1 MLSVRTLVN
10 SRLSQRLRKDEDAPY
25 SENEKSKDFLNMTS
39 TRNGTPAKFPTLNV
53 DSLGE
58 PSTADDLER
67 NAQNAIISTIEL
79 KAYTTTSLTDARN
92 IMDKAG
98 DVMLSMGYSLI
109 YGPEDISSGD
119 KNIMVARFRRTVGAG
134 DIETMKQGA

>member
-10 SRLSQRLRKDEDAPY
+10 SRLSQRLRKDEDSPY
-25 SENEKSKDFLNMTS
+25 SVKTLNMTS

-58 PSTADDLER
+58 PSTADDMEHKT
-67 NAQNAIISTIEL
+67 QNAIISTIEL
-79 KAYTTTSLTDARN
+79 KAYTNATLTDARN
-92 IMDKAG
+92 ILDKAG

-109 YGPEDISSGD
+109 YGPEDISTGS
-119 KNIMVARFRRTVGAG
+119 IYTMVARFRRTVGAG
-134 DIETMKQGA
+134 DIETM

>member
-10 SRLSQRLRKDEDAPY
+10 SRLSQWLRKDEDAPY
-25 SENEKSKDFLNMTS
+25 SVSTLNMTS

-58 PSTADDLER
+58 PSTFDDIYHKK
-67 NAQNAIISTIEL
+67 QNGIISTIEL
-79 KAYTTTSLTDARN
+79 KAYTVTTLTDARN

-109 YGPEDISSGD
+109 YGPEDISTGGI
-119 KNIMVARFRRTVGAG
+119 NIMVARFRRTVGAG
-134 DIETMKQGA
+134 DIETM

>member
-25 SENEKSKDFLNMTS
+25 SVKTLNMTS

-58 PSTADDLER
+58 PSTADDLEHKT
-67 NAQNAIISTIEL
+67 QNAIISTIEL
-79 KAYTTTSLTDARN
+79 KAYTTTTLTDARTL
-92 IMDKAG
+92 MDKAG

-109 YGPEDISSGD
+109 YGPEDISTGS
-119 KNIMVARFRRTVGAG
+119 IYTMVARFRRTFGAG
-134 DIETMKQGA
+134 DIENM

>member
-10 SRLSQRLRKDEDAPY
+10 SRLSQKLKKDEGAPY
-25 SENEKSKDFLNMTS
+25 PALNMTS

-58 PSTADDLER
+58 PSIADCLKG
-67 NAQNAIISTIEL
+67 NKQSAIISTIEL
-79 KAYTTTSLTDARN
+79 KAYSNESLTQARN
-92 IMDKAG
+92 ILDKAG
-98 DVMLSMGYSLI
+98 DVMISMGYSLI

-119 KNIMVARFRRTVGAG
+119 KHIIVARFRRTVGGG
-134 DIETMKQGA
+134 DIKNL

>member
-10 SRLSQRLRKDEDAPY
+10 SRLSQKLKKDEGAPY
-25 SENEKSKDFLNMTS
+25 PALNMTS

-58 PSTADDLER
+58 PSIADCLKG
-67 NAQNAIISTIEL
+67 NKQSAIISTIEL
-79 KAYTTTSLTDARN
+79 KAYSNESLTQARN
-92 IMDKAG
+92 ILDKAG
-98 DVMLSMGYSLI
+98 DVMISMGYSQI

-119 KNIMVARFRRTVGAG
+119 KHIIVARFRRTVGGG
-134 DIETMKQGA
+134 DIKNL

>member
-10 SRLSQRLRKDEDAPY
+10 SRLSQRLRKDADAPY
-25 SENEKSKDFLNMTS
+25 SAKTLNMTS

-58 PSTADDLER
+58 PSAADDLEHKT
-67 NAQNAIISTIEL
+67 QNAIISTIEL
-79 KAYTTTSLTDARN
+79 KAYTNTSLTDARTL
-92 IMDKAG
+92 MDKAG

-109 YGPEDISSGD
+109 FGPEDISNGQ
-119 KNIMVARFRRTVGAG
+119 KNIIVARFRRVVGGG
-134 DIETMKQGA
+134 DIKNL

>member
-10 SRLSQRLRKDEDAPY
+10 SRLSQRLLKDKDAPY
-25 SENEKSKDFLNMTS
+25 SVKTLNMTS

-58 PSTADDLER
+58 PSTFDDIYHKK
-67 NAQNAIISTIEL
+67 QNGIISTIEL
-79 KAYTTTSLTDARN
+79 KAYTVTTLTDARN

-109 YGPEDISSGD
+109 FGPEDISNGQ
-119 KNIMVARFRRTVGAG
+119 KNIIVARFRRVVGGG
-134 DIETMKQGA
+134 DIKNL

>member
-1 MLSVRTLVN
+1 MLSVRTKVN
-10 SRLSQRLRKDEDAPY
+10 SILSQKLRKDADAPY
-25 SENEKSKDFLNMTS
+25 SVGTLNMTS
-39 TRNGTPAKFPTLNV
+39 TSNGTPAKFPTLNV

-58 PSTADDLER
+58 PSTFDDIYHKK
-67 NAQNAIISTIEL
+67 QNGIISTIEL
-79 KAYTTTSLTDARN
+79 KAYTVTTLTDARN

-119 KNIMVARFRRTVGAG
+119 KGIMVARFRRTVGAG
-134 DIETMKQGA
+134 DIENM

>member
-25 SENEKSKDFLNMTS
+25 SVKTLNMTS

-58 PSTADDLER
+58 PSTADDLEHKT
-67 NAQNAIISTIEL
+67 QNAIISTIEL
-79 KAYTTTSLTDARN
+79 KAYTNTSLTDARN
-92 IMDKAG
+92 ILDKAG

-119 KNIMVARFRRTVGAG
+119 KGIMVARFRRTFGAG
-134 DIETMKQGA
+134 DIETM

>member
-10 SRLSQRLRKDEDAPY
+10 SRLSQKLKKDDGAPY
-25 SENEKSKDFLNMTS
+25 PALNMTS

-58 PSTADDLER
+58 VSTADDLEHKS
-67 NAQNAIISTIEL
+67 QNAIISTIEL
-79 KAYTTTSLTDARN
+79 KTYSNNTLTEARN

-98 DVMLSMGYSLI
+98 DVMISMGYTLI
-109 YGPEDISSGD
+109 YGPEDISD
-119 KNIMVARFRRTVGAG
+119 TNHVMVARFRRLWGGG
-134 DIETMKQGA
+134 DIELFKKQISSESQ

>member
-10 SRLSQRLRKDEDAPY
+10 SRLSQRLRRDADAPY
-25 SENEKSKDFLNMTS
+25 SVKTLNMTS

-58 PSTADDLER
+58 PSTADDLEHKK
-67 NAQNAIISTIEL
+67 QNAIISTIEL
-79 KAYTTTSLTDARN
+79 KAYTNTSLTDARN
-92 IMDKAG
+92 ILDKAG

-119 KNIMVARFRRTVGAG
+119 KGIMVARFRRTVGAG
-134 DIETMKQGA
+134 DIKNM

>member
-10 SRLSQRLRKDEDAPY
+10 SRLSQRLRKDENAPY
-25 SENEKSKDFLNMTS
+25 SVSTLNMTS
-39 TRNGTPAKFPTLNV
+39 TRNSTPAKFPTLNV

-58 PSTADDLER
+58 PSTADDLEHIK
-67 NAQNAIISTIEL
+67 QNAIISTIEL
-79 KAYTTTSLTDARN
+79 KAYTTTTLADARN
-92 IMDKAG
+92 LMDKAG

-119 KNIMVARFRRTVGAG
+119 IGIIVARFRRVVPAG
-134 DIETMKQGA
+134 DIEHM

>member
-10 SRLSQRLRKDEDAPY
+10 SRLIAKLKEDAGASYPT
-25 SENEKSKDFLNMTS
+25 LNVTG
-39 TRNGTPAKFPTLNV
+39 TRNGSPRTFPTLNV

-58 PSTADDLER
+58 VSTGDDLEHIK
-67 NAQNAIISTIEL
+67 QNAIISTIEL
-79 KAYTTTSLTDARN
+79 KTYAIGKSGRIVAARQ

-119 KNIMVARFRRTVGAG
+119 IGIMVARFRRTVGTG
-134 DIETMKQGA
+134 DIEHM